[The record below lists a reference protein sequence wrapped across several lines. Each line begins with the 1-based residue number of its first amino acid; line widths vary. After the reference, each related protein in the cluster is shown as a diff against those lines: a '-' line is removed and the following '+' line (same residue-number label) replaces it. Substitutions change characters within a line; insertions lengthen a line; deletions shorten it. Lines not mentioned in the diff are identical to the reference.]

1 MLVIVKIMMGALVI
15 VCLALAVSAV
25 CKLIIYYGI
34 KKNGS
39 FAEGVIVGFKEKG
52 DALMSMG
59 NYSGKEIKK
68 VYPIVEYDTQ
78 NGSAVRAEYMGFVLN
93 GSGEYNEGQKLQI
106 KYDPN
111 NSEKFIIIGDNNF
124 HGNAWG
130 FLVVGIGFAVLGGIM
145 FFMTL

>member
-1 MLVIVKIMMGALVI
+1 MLILVKIMMGALVI
-15 VCLALAVSAV
+15 ACLALAVSAV

-52 DALMSMG
+52 DVLMSMG

-68 VYPIVEYDTQ
+68 VYPVVEYITE
-78 NGSAVRAEYMGFVLN
+78 NGGVVKAEYMGFVLN
-93 GSGEYNEGQKLQI
+93 GSGEYNEGQKIQI
-106 KYDPN
+106 KYDAAKN
-111 NSEKFIIIGDNNF
+111 DRFIIIGDNNF

-130 FLVVGIGFAVLGGIM
+130 FLVVGIGFAVLGGIL
-145 FFMTL
+145 FRMTF

>member
-1 MLVIVKIMMGALVI
+1 MLILVKIMMGALVI
-15 VCLALAVSAV
+15 ACLALAVSAV
-25 CKLIIYYGI
+25 CKLITYYGI
-34 KKNGS
+34 RKNGS

-52 DALMSMG
+52 DVLMSMG
-59 NYSGKEIKK
+59 NPSGKEIRK
-68 VYPIVEYDTQ
+68 VYPIVEYKTE

-111 NSEKFIIIGDNNF
+111 KSEKFIIIGDNNF

-130 FLVVGIGFAVLGGIM
+130 FLIVGIAFAVFGGILFKIM
-145 FFMTL
+145 I